1 MKCSFCGYEIER
13 GTGKIKFMKDE
24 RVVNLCG
31 TKCEK
36 NMFKLGRIPRET
48 AWTADYKA
56 AKTMRMA
63 TEQHKDHN
71 HGKEAKVSEK
81 KEVKKE
87 SKTQSRQ
94 SRAVHS
100 SAVEPQAK

>member
-36 NMFKLGRIPRET
+36 NMFKLKRVPRET
-48 AWTADYKA
+48 CWTADYKA

-63 TEQHKDHN
+63 TEAHQKN
-71 HGKEAKVSEK
+71 EAKLEK
-81 KEVKKE
+81 KVEVKK
-87 SKTQSRQ
+87 
-94 SRAVHS
+94 
-100 SAVEPQAK
+100 VEKAITKKSPAK